1 MLIEAELSFSVIIS
15 VIWFDIR
22 ETILNV
28 PAKIKAPT
36 PPITPPVVAKAP
48 LPLKNDIARFF
59 APPFEAAFRDLW
71 VPPPL
76 TLLRHPLDWVV
87 VASFMWVSLSLIPEF
102 ERVAIDEFSALAKSD
117 GL

>member
-1 MLIEAELSFSVIIS
+1 MRQTIPATQLTPLVLNFSLKTLLLRLFMLIEAELSFSVTIS
-15 VIWFDIR
+15 VIWFDIK

-76 TLLRHPLDWVV
+76 TLLRQLLD
-87 VASFMWVSLSLIPEF
+87 
-102 ERVAIDEFSALAKSD
+102 
-117 GL
+117 